1 MKDVPIGLMFYC
13 FPLISIVARIGGRGQ
28 LNYDYFWVPA
38 LAFALLFSIGAKYR
52 KSFVI
57 LLACI
62 GVLCFLKYF
71 IPLLLVEK
79 VQWRP
84 WLMDCKWIVYL
95 LFSVFW
101 INRFGLPSGKHIYEG
116 SLFFSKVYII
126 YAIYLLI
133 NNQLSRE
140 GILMEANYD
149 GFMILMGF
157 CWIDQFRKGKYD
169 LLIFLTAT
177 FLTLSRTGFV
187 AISILLIYKV
197 ARRNVLWLIPMT
209 PVVLFFVYLAVMM
222 RGSSTVENLD
232 RFVFYYQT
240 YIYLTWTSVDNVL
253 LGCTPGVSLDM
264 PIADGF
270 QWYIDNFENMRNV
283 RGIYPFYFHS
293 TYLRLVMTWGIF
305 GCLLFF
311 LFFVR
316 RLYTARNNT
325 MRYFCVLVLV
335 QSFSLSVLTL
345 QNVSVLFFMMLFAL
359 MSIEKKSEFSYRIV

>member
-1 MKDVPIGLMFYC
+1 MNNFPIVIIYYL
-13 FPLISIVARIGGRGQ
+13 FPIFSIIARIIGRGQ
-28 LNYDYFWVPA
+28 LNYDYIWVPSFVLA
-38 LAFALLFSIGAKYR
+38 LVLSIGAKYR
-52 KSFVI
+52 KRFII
-57 LLACI
+57 LITCI
-62 GVLCFLKYF
+62 GVLMFLKY
-71 IPLLLVEK
+71 ILPLLFIEK

-95 LFSVFW
+95 LFSIFW
-101 INRFGLPSGKHIYEG
+101 INRFGIPSGKHIYEG

-126 YAIYLLI
+126 YAIYLFLTS
-133 NNQLSRE
+133 QLDRE
-140 GILMEANYD
+140 GILMESNYD

-187 AISILLIYKV
+187 AILILLIYKV

-222 RGSSTVENLD
+222 RGSSAVESLD

-293 TYLRLVMTWGIF
+293 TYLRLVMTWGIL
-305 GCLLFF
+305 GCLLYF

-316 RLYTARNNT
+316 RLYTAHNNT

-359 MSIEKKSEFSYRIV
+359 LSIEKKSELPCRIV